1 MFRRIALPAV
11 LVVMSA
17 AGAVA
22 QNPQPAPS
30 PQPAPQNQPYP
41 QASPQQ
47 NTSTMAPADSQQ
59 MNQGK
64 EFAKQRLETLTQGFT
79 LSAQQ
84 RTRVD
89 SIMKRYE
96 PDFPAG
102 SPENATDSALIQR
115 WNILLPRLDNEI
127 RQVLTPGQQAT
138 FDSNLEQLRRRRM
151 VGEGSR

>member
-1 MFRRIALPAV
+1 MFRRIALPAM
-11 LVVMSA
+11 LIALSA

-22 QNPQPAPS
+22 QNPQPAPT
-30 PQPAPQNQPYP
+30 PEPVPPNQPYP

-47 NTSTMAPADSQQ
+47 NPNTMSPADSQQ
-59 MNQGK
+59 MRGGK
-64 EFAKQRLETLTQGFT
+64 VYAAQRLETLLQGFT
-79 LSAQQ
+79 LTAAQ
-84 RTRVD
+84 RSRVD

-115 WNILLPRLDNEI
+115 WNILLPRLDNEV

-138 FDSNLEQLRRRRM
+138 WDSNLEQMRLRRRV
-151 VGEGSR
+151 VGDR

>member
-1 MFRRIALPAV
+1 MFRRIALPAM
-11 LVVMSA
+11 LIAMSA

-22 QNPQPAPS
+22 QNPD
-30 PQPAPQNQPYP
+30 P

-47 NTSTMAPADSQQ
+47 NPNTMSAADSQQ
-59 MNQGK
+59 VQGGK
-64 EFAKQRLETLTQGFT
+64 AYATQRLETLLQGFT
-79 LSAQQ
+79 LTPAQK
-84 RTRVD
+84 TRVD

-115 WNILLPRLDNEI
+115 WNILLPRLDNEV

-138 FDSNLEQLRRRRM
+138 WDSNLEQMRNRRRI
-151 VGEGSR
+151 VGDR